1 MLGWIIIFSLLGSVG
16 ALSGAALVLILP
28 EKQRRILTANL
39 ISYATG
45 TLLGAVFL
53 GLVPKAL
60 KETTSPRILVWL
72 LVGIL
77 FFFVMEKLVLWRHC
91 HTPDCDVHAS
101 AGPLLLIGDAFHNFT
116 DGVIIAGAFLLSL
129 PLGIATGLAV
139 ISHEIPQ
146 ELGDFA
152 ILLESGYSRTRA
164 LLYNLVSSLAT
175 LPGALL
181 GYYFF
186 NAPDARGAS
195 YPFARSGQF
204 PLHRAGGFDSIPAP
218 ALRLGRQPFAACS
231 DTGRHRHYLAAPLA
245 LKRERR

>member
-1 MLGWIIIFSLLGSVG
+1 MLAWIILFSLLGSVG
-16 ALSGAALVLILP
+16 AVLGAGVVLLLP
-28 EKQRRILTANL
+28 EKHRKFLVTNL

-60 KETTSPRILVWL
+60 AESSSPGILVWL
-72 LVGIL
+72 LWGIL

-91 HTPDCDVHAS
+91 HLPECDVHAS

-116 DGVIIAGAFLLSL
+116 DGVIIAGAFLLSV

-152 ILLESGYSRTRA
+152 ILLESGYSRDRA
-164 LLYNLVSSLAT
+164 LLYNTISALAT

-181 GYYFF
+181 GYYFL
-186 NAPDARGAS
+186 AHMMPSVPYILLVGAAS
-195 YPFARSGQF
+195 FLYIALVDLTPY
-204 PLHRAGGFDSIPAP
+204 LHRRFGLADSLLQLGLILAGIATIWLFHIPM
-218 ALRLGRQPFAACS
+218 
-231 DTGRHRHYLAAPLA
+231 H
-245 LKRERR
+245 